1 MTRHKRRHAD
11 GTAVASSCSACAG
24 EIGTPPQ
31 YAPGRHM
38 GVIHAGHVGALV
50 ALGWEVTRYPHEP
63 PDVVCPHYA
72 ALCEDG

>member
-1 MTRHKRRHAD
+1 MTRHQGAV
-11 GTAVASSCSACAG
+11 AVASSCAACAH
-24 EIGTPPQ
+24 EIGTPPE

-38 GVIHAGHVGALV
+38 ATVHAGHVPELA

-72 ALCEDG
+72 ALCAGDGG